1 MDERYVIG
9 DVPAAHETTYPV
21 QLLGVRHPVCVGGA
35 PDERIAAVAGRQ
47 RGKISR
53 GQLRALGVG
62 TGPIHRRAV
71 GGLLHREHR
80 GVYAVGHTAPAPL
93 AAETAALLACGEHA
107 ALSHH
112 SAALLWKLIPHGV
125 GSIHVTICGRHG
137 AQPEGVRV
145 HRTNRLTRGEVRIE
159 QGLPVT
165 SPARTVIDVATD
177 LDEQTFWWA
186 VNEARVQ
193 RLVTERELEA
203 AAAAAR
209 GSRGAPILAALLK
222 SQKEPAITRSDAEKR
237 FLWLIRAAQ
246 LPTPRANVRL
256 HGSSAD
262 AYWPDLGVVLEVQS
276 HKFHSSR
283 TAVENDARKCAKF
296 TAAGLIVVYVTWRQM
311 FDEPY
316 AVVARVAQALAH
328 AEARRKA

>member
-1 MDERYVIG
+1 
-9 DVPAAHETTYPV
+9 
-21 QLLGVRHPVCVGGA
+21 VCLRGT
-35 PDERIAAVAGRQ
+35 PDERIAAVAERQ

-53 GQLRALGVG
+53 EQLRALSISSKA
-62 TGPIHRRAV
+62 IHGRTAT
-71 GGLLHREHR
+71 GLLHREHR

-112 SAALLWKLIPHGV
+112 SAALLWNLIPHGDR
-125 GSIHVTICGRHG
+125 SIHVTIRGRHG
-137 AQPEGVRV
+137 AHPDGVHV
-145 HRTNRLTRGEVRIE
+145 HRTNRLTLGEVRIE
-159 QGLPVT
+159 QSLPVT
-165 SPARTVIDVATD
+165 SPARTLIDIATD

-193 RLVTERELEA
+193 KLVTERELEA

-222 SQKEPAITRSDAEKR
+222 SQKEPAITRSHAEKR

-256 HGSSAD
+256 HGSSVD

-283 TAVENDARKCAKF
+283 TAIEKDARKSAKL